1 MNNLKQISVNAA
13 VIVLMAWLTGC
24 GVPSVH
30 PLYETEDLILNESL
44 TGTWE
49 KTAEPDGK
57 QTWEVAP
64 LAWLIEHW
72 SLDADMQDDLE
83 LLYDLDSL
91 GLGNSYIIQRTGSSD
106 YVYIAGLVELGGNH
120 YLDFY
125 KLDFDS
131 DVFSFHVHIFMK
143 VLHSDNQLVMH
154 MFSEEWLR
162 ELISNRQVR
171 IRYEESF
178 MGEFLLTAPT
188 RDLKKFVEKYGD
200 VEEAYAHTETYRK
213 ISDTPRFQLED

>member
-13 VIVLMAWLTGC
+13 VIVLLVWLTGC

-30 PLYETEDLILNESL
+30 PLYEPEDLIINESL

-49 KTAEPDGK
+49 KDDGK
-57 QTWEVAP
+57 TTWEVAS
-64 LAWLIEHW
+64 LAWLSEQW
-72 SLDADMQDDLE
+72 ALDTDRHEDLE
-83 LLYDLDSL
+83 FLFELDSL
-91 GLGNSYIIQRTGSSD
+91 GLGNGYIIQQRGNDD
-106 YVYIAGLVELGGNH
+106 YVYVAGLVELGGNN
-120 YLDFY
+120 YLDLY
-125 KLDFDS
+125 KLDFNT
-131 DVFSFHVHIFMK
+131 DVFSFPVHIFMK
-143 VLHSDNQLVMH
+143 VSYNDDRIEMH

-162 ELISNRQVR
+162 ELIRNRQVR

-200 VEEAYAHTETYRK
+200 VEEAYAHKETYRK
-213 ISDTPRFQLED
+213 ISDTPRFLLED